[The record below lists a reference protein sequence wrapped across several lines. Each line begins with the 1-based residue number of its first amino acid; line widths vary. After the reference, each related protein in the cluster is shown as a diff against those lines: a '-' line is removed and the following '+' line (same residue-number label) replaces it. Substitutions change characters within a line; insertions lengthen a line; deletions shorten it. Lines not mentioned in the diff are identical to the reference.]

1 MNSLQDRL
9 NVLWC
14 HREWRCEYL
23 PSTASAEPGSVRL
36 FMGSTAVVE
45 HQAPTLNEMLRI
57 ASFWREVVV
66 GPELATAPGEVL
78 LVPKPDRR
86 VSTDRRAFDRGG
98 RRRADAGR
106 SVRTRVGQ
114 IT

>member
-23 PSTASAEPGSVRL
+23 PSSASAVPGSVHL
-36 FMGSTAVVE
+36 FMGPTAVVE
-45 HQAPTLNEMLRI
+45 HQTATLDEMLRI

-66 GPELATAPGEVL
+66 GPDLSTAPGEVL

-86 VSTDRRAFDRGG
+86 ASTERRASDRGS
-98 RRRADAGR
+98 RRQADASR
-106 SVRTRVGQ
+106 SVRTRLGQ